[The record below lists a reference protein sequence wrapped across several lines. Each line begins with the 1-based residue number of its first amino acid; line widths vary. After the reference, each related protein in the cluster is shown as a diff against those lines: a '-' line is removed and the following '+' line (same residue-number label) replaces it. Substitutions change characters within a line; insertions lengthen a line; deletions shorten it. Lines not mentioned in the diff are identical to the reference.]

1 MLLIN
6 VIKFKSFSGYLI
18 NMPSRTLVICIDR
31 DADLKVKVNISGPIV
46 GRQANL
52 DAANMLLLA
61 DPEEVDG
68 NTIFEAIRNYDLM
81 KSKGEDVEIVTLV
94 GDKSRSYLSDREIT
108 NQLDNIL
115 SEFNAESCIVVTD
128 GADDEQILPI
138 LSSRIK
144 IDSVRQVSMK
154 QSKELE
160 RTYFLVLEKLRE
172 PYFARMFIGIP
183 ALIILSLVISYS
195 LGLEWKPVAGFMGI
209 YLLAKGF
216 GIEDRILEILSNFK
230 FNSEQLGSISYII
243 SIPLFAIAI
252 WLSIDEF
259 MVTSMNF
266 DNLRAI
272 SYGLRTLVLFT
283 IPAFGSI
290 YLGQL
295 YDSLRS
301 SNNLLTLR
309 MMFYILMTSMCIY
322 LIWMFA
328 GWVITE
334 AYFSELVSSILVS
347 ILVIAISMELVQ
359 FLKRDLIKGV
369 DLLGKEVF
377 SSSGSYLGKIVSTN
391 DDEKILVYLNPW
403 KKRISIEYN
412 QVKDIGQKINL
423 L

>member
-1 MLLIN
+1 
-6 VIKFKSFSGYLI
+6 
-18 NMPSRTLVICIDR
+18 MPSKTLIICIDR
-31 DADLKVKVNISGPIV
+31 DADLKEKVNISGPIV

-52 DAANMLLLA
+52 DAANSLLLA
-61 DPEEVDG
+61 DSEEVDG
-68 NTIFEAIRNYDLM
+68 NTIFEAIKNFDLM

-94 GDKSRSYLSDREIT
+94 GHKSRTYIADKEIT

-115 SEFNAESCIVVTD
+115 SEYNAESCMIVTD
-128 GADDEQILPI
+128 GADDEQIIPI
-138 LSSRIK
+138 ISSRIK

-160 RTYFLVLEKLRE
+160 RTYFLVLEKLKE
-172 PYFARMFIGIP
+172 PYFARIFIGVP
-183 ALIILSLVISYS
+183 ALIILGLVISYS

-259 MVTSMNF
+259 LISSNVV
-266 DNLRAI
+266 DNLRALG
-272 SYGLRTLVLFT
+272 YGLRTLVLFI
-283 IPAFGSI
+283 IPAFSAI
-290 YLGQL
+290 YLGQI

-301 SNNLLTLR
+301 SNNLLSLR
-309 MMFYILMTSMCIY
+309 MLFYVLITSISIY

-334 AYFSELVSSILVS
+334 VYFSELVNSILIS
-347 ILVIAISMELVQ
+347 ILIIAISMELVQ
-359 FLKRDLIKGV
+359 FIKKDIIKGV
-369 DLLGKEVF
+369 DILGKEVF

-391 DDEKILVYLNPW
+391 DDEKLFVYLNPW
-403 KKRISIEYN
+403 KKRISIDYN
-412 QVKDIGQKINL
+412 QIKDVGQKINL
-423 L
+423 M

>member
-1 MLLIN
+1 MHLIN

-18 NMPSRTLVICIDR
+18 NMPSKTLIICIDR
-31 DADLKVKVNISGPIV
+31 DADFKEKVNISGPIV

-52 DAANMLLLA
+52 DAANSILLA

-68 NTIFEAIRNYDLM
+68 NTVFEAIKNYDLM

-94 GDKSRSYLSDREIT
+94 GDKSRSYAADREIT

-115 SEFNAESCIVVTD
+115 SEYNAESCIIVTD

-138 LSSRIK
+138 ISSRIK

-160 RTYFLVLEKLRE
+160 RTYFLVLEKLKE
-172 PYFARMFIGIP
+172 PYFARMFIGVP
-183 ALIILSLVISYS
+183 ALIMLSLVVSYS

-216 GIEDRILEILSNFK
+216 GIEDRVLEILSNFR

-243 SIPLFAIAI
+243 SIPLFVIAI
-252 WLSIDEF
+252 WLSVDEF
-259 MVTSMNF
+259 MVTSGNV

-283 IPAFGSI
+283 IPAFASI

-295 YDSLRS
+295 YDSIRS

-309 MMFYILMTSMCIY
+309 MIFYVLMTSLSIY
-322 LIWMFA
+322 LIWIFA

-334 AYFSELVSSILVS
+334 AYFHELVSSILIS
-347 ILVIAISMELVQ
+347 ILIIAISMELVQ
-359 FLKRDLIKGV
+359 FIKKDLIKGV
-369 DLLGKEVF
+369 DILGKEVF
-377 SSSGSYLGKIVSTN
+377 SSSGAYLGKIVSTN
-391 DDEKILVYLNPW
+391 DDEKEFVYLNPW
-403 KKRISIEYN
+403 KKRISIDYN
-412 QVKDIGQKINL
+412 QIKDVGQKINL
-423 L
+423 V